1 MQIDA
6 KTLAL
11 EKSVLQQPLMNVG
24 ISVEAMK
31 ILHVRMNTNM
41 APKASLGIRGYPHI
55 VFQLE
60 KMALGATLSRES
72 ATTQLWGALGS
83 TWKGT
88 FQTSHALR
96 PFF

>member
-41 APKASLGIRGYPHI
+41 VPKASLGIRG
-55 VFQLE
+55 
-60 KMALGATLSRES
+60 
-72 ATTQLWGALGS
+72 
-83 TWKGT
+83 
-88 FQTSHALR
+88 
-96 PFF
+96 